1 MPVRFYFTLI
11 ARSRTHQHH
20 ADSSIAAHLRYA
32 DRKKHIESQY
42 APLHSTTIDSL
53 PPSPSRMPQNLTW
66 PFLHQA
72 FLHQSQCAD
81 NQVQRILFTKKLGK
95 NFADLKTCRTF
106 AIANTKA
113 TINGAVVQLV
123 RIHACHAWGRGFESR
138 PHRRNPETKV
148 SGFFVFRSIS
158 ATLQHKILRKS
169 AKVGKA
175 AIQTA
180 RCASKEVHN
189 VWQSASRQYRHRG
202 SPQSGRIDA
211 ATLCAIGEVHNVDPL
226 SVNPGPRPGHNAGT
240 TRTATRCRCIW
251 MEKKKARQSDELCFL
266 VASMKQHLQT

>member
-1 MPVRFYFTLI
+1 MLTARSISSPNTRRCTPRRLTACHRRRRACLKIRHGLFYIKPFYTRASTLI
-11 ARSRTHQHH
+11 
-20 ADSSIAAHLRYA
+20 I
-32 DRKKHIESQY
+32 KHKNFIY
-42 APLHSTTIDSL
+42 
-53 PPSPSRMPQNLTW
+53 
-66 PFLHQA
+66 
-72 FLHQSQCAD
+72 
-81 NQVQRILFTKKLGK
+81 KKLSK

-169 AKVGKA
+169 AKVGRA

-180 RCASKEVHN
+180 RCAFM
-189 VWQSASRQYRHRG
+189 
-202 SPQSGRIDA
+202 
-211 ATLCAIGEVHNVDPL
+211 EVHNVDSL
-226 SVNPGPRPGHNAGT
+226 SANPGRGPGHNAGT

-251 MEKKKARQSDELCFL
+251 MKKKKARQSDELCFL

>member
-1 MPVRFYFTLI
+1 MGFI
-11 ARSRTHQHH
+11 ATNIDKICGKCNFFNPKCCTNEKLGLS
-20 ADSSIAAHLRYA
+20 
-32 DRKKHIESQY
+32 
-42 APLHSTTIDSL
+42 LHS
-53 PPSPSRMPQNLTW
+53 LT
-66 PFLHQA
+66 
-72 FLHQSQCAD
+72 
-81 NQVQRILFTKKLGK
+81 
-95 NFADLKTCRTF
+95 KTART
-106 AIANTKA
+106 
-113 TINGAVVQLV
+113 GAVVQLV

-148 SGFFVFRSIS
+148 SGFFVFHSTS
-158 ATLQHKILRKS
+158 ASLQHKILRKS
-169 AKVGKA
+169 AKVGRA

-180 RCASKEVHN
+180 RCASRKVHN
-189 VWQSASRQYRHRG
+189 VWQSESRQHRHRE

>member
-1 MPVRFYFTLI
+1 MKNFIY
-11 ARSRTHQHH
+11 
-20 ADSSIAAHLRYA
+20 
-32 DRKKHIESQY
+32 
-42 APLHSTTIDSL
+42 
-53 PPSPSRMPQNLTW
+53 
-66 PFLHQA
+66 
-72 FLHQSQCAD
+72 
-81 NQVQRILFTKKLGK
+81 KKLGK

-169 AKVGKA
+169 AKVGRA

-180 RCASKEVHN
+180 RCASRKVNN
-189 VWQSASRQYRHRG
+189 VWQSESRQHRHRE

-211 ATLCAIGEVHNVDPL
+211 ATLCTIGEVHNVDPL

-240 TRTATRCRCIW
+240 TRTATRCRCIRTIQTK
-251 MEKKKARQSDELCFL
+251 KKKARQSDELCFL

>member
-1 MPVRFYFTLI
+1 MPVTHGVAGSSPVRTAEILERKFRDFLFSVASPQPSNIRFCEN
-11 ARSRTHQHH
+11 RQ
-20 ADSSIAAHLRYA
+20 
-32 DRKKHIESQY
+32 
-42 APLHSTTIDSL
+42 
-53 PPSPSRMPQNLTW
+53 
-66 PFLHQA
+66 
-72 FLHQSQCAD
+72 
-81 NQVQRILFTKKLGK
+81 
-95 NFADLKTCRTF
+95 
-106 AIANTKA
+106 
-113 TINGAVVQLV
+113 
-123 RIHACHAWGRGFESR
+123 
-138 PHRRNPETKV
+138 
-148 SGFFVFRSIS
+148 
-158 ATLQHKILRKS
+158 KS
-169 AKVGKA
+169 AKVGRA

-189 VWQSASRQYRHRG
+189 VWQSASRQHRHRG